1 MRKARLKRF
10 VHGVVGAVARRPFFT
25 PRRPAQLRTVLISG
39 YTGLGHF
46 VLKSV
51 LIQQIE
57 ELYPGCRVCIIAGNS
72 FGTEHVLRRYET
84 LILRED
90 ASALR
95 KLLFFWRLRRR
106 RIDAVFLPCD
116 AAPKFLI
123 RGCVLAGIPLRVGHV
138 FDGESVPAYY
148 YTVPVPARQ
157 DGPRSEIDLNLDLL
171 EAAFGKPFRRRY
183 LPVVDVEAATDVL
196 ERLGLSPKRYVCIQM
211 AAANG
216 LPTAKCW
223 PADHFRTLVERM
235 LEAHPEITIAALG
248 DEGDAP
254 IVNRI
259 CEGIASK
266 RLLCLA
272 GRLSL
277 DEAKILIASSRLLIC
292 HDSSLLHIGNA
303 VGTEVLAL
311 YGPSDVDEYAL
322 GLPTFHLLR
331 EACDCTPKLGLFP
344 GLCAET
350 EAERAARCP
359 GPKCMRR
366 LAVDR
371 VLRKC
376 AELLHGRTTIRW
388 AQGLAKGV

>member
-1 MRKARLKRF
+1 M
-10 VHGVVGAVARRPFFT
+10 
-25 PRRPAQLRTVLISG
+25 
-39 YTGLGHF
+39 
-46 VLKSV
+46 LKSV

-138 FDGESVPAYY
+138 LEGQSVPAHY
-148 YTVPVPARQ
+148 YTVPVAVRQ

-171 EAAFGKPFRRRY
+171 EAVFGKPFRRRY
-183 LPVVDVEAATDVL
+183 LPVVDVEAAADVL

-223 PADHFRTLVERM
+223 PEGHFRALVERM
-235 LEAHPEITIAALG
+235 LEAHPEVTIVALG

-254 IVNRI
+254 IVNLI
-259 CEGIASK
+259 CAGIASK
-266 RLLCLA
+266 RLLNLA
-272 GRLSL
+272 GKIDLH
-277 DEAKILIASSRLLIC
+277 EAKSLIASSRLLLC
-292 HDSSLLHIGNA
+292 HDSGLLHIGNA
-303 VGTEVLAL
+303 VGPEVIAL
-311 YGPSDVDEYAL
+311 YGPSDADEYAL
-322 GLPTFHLLR
+322 RLPTFHLLR

-344 GLCAET
+344 GLSAET

-366 LAVDR
+366 LSVDR
-371 VLRKC
+371 VYSKC
-376 AELLHGRTTIRW
+376 MELLERRPTARP
-388 AQGLAKGV
+388 AQR

>member
-1 MRKARLKRF
+1 MRRARLKRF
-10 VHGVVGAVARRPFFT
+10 VHGVMGAVARRPFFT
-25 PRRPAQLRTVLISG
+25 PPRPARLRTALVSG

-51 LIQQIE
+51 LIRQIE

-123 RGCVLAGIPLRVGHV
+123 RGCVLAGIPLRAGHV
-138 FDGESVPAYY
+138 FAGESVPAYY

-171 EAAFGKPFRRRY
+171 EAVFGKPFRRRY
-183 LPVVDVEAATDVL
+183 LPIVDVEAAPDVL
-196 ERLGLSPKRYVCIQM
+196 ERLGLSAKSYVCIQM

-223 PADHFRTLVERM
+223 PEDHFRALVERM
-235 LEAHPEITIAALG
+235 LEAYPEFTIAALG
-248 DEGDAP
+248 DAGDAP
-254 IVNRI
+254 IVKRI
-259 CEGIASK
+259 CEGLASQ
-266 RLLCLA
+266 RLLRLA

-277 DEAKILIASSRLLIC
+277 DEAKIVIASSKLLIC

-303 VGTEVLAL
+303 VGTEVVAL
-311 YGPSDVDEYAL
+311 YGPSDADEYAL
-322 GLPTFHLLR
+322 RLPTFYLLR

-344 GLCAET
+344 GLSAET
-350 EAERAARCP
+350 EAERAARCL

-366 LAVDR
+366 LSVDR
-371 VLRKC
+371 VYSKC
-376 AELLHGRTTIRW
+376 MELLERRPTARR
-388 AQGLAKGV
+388 AQR